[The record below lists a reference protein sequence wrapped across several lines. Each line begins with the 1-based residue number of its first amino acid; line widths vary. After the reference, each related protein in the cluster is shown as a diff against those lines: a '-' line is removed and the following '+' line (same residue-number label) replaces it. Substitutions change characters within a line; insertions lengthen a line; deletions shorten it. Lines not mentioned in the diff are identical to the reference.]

1 MEVKEGTMSASE
13 NKALIRR
20 YAEAMSKHKSA
31 ATIDKYVSDESLK
44 RHIEEAEAGFP
55 GYKMTLEDMIAE
67 DDKVVIRTRLVA
79 THRGDFM
86 GIPATHK
93 QVDVPG
99 VVIYRI
105 EDGKIAEHWLFLDTM
120 TMMQQ
125 LGLAPE
131 PTTGTQ

>member
-1 MEVKEGTMSASE
+1 MSANE

-20 YAEAMSKHKSA
+20 YAEELSKDKST
-31 ATIDKYVSDESLK
+31 ATIDQYVSDESLK

-67 DDKVVIRTRLVA
+67 DDKVVIRTRLIA
-79 THRGDFM
+79 THGGTFM
-86 GIPATHK
+86 GLPATHK
-93 QVDVPG
+93 HLDVPG

-105 EDGKIAEHWLFLDTM
+105 ENGKIAEHWLFLDTM

-125 LGLAPE
+125 LSVSQEGSSAVAH
-131 PTTGTQ
+131 

>member
-1 MEVKEGTMSASE
+1 MSANE

-20 YAEAMSKHKSA
+20 YAEELSKDKST

-44 RHIEEAEAGFP
+44 RHIAEAEAGFP
-55 GYKMTLEDMIAE
+55 GYKLTLEDMIAE

-79 THRGDFM
+79 RHEGDFM
-86 GIPATHK
+86 GLPATHK

-105 EDGKIAEHWLFLDTM
+105 ENGKIAEHWLFLDNM
-120 TMMQQ
+120 AMMQQ
-125 LGLAPE
+125 LGV
-131 PTTGTQ
+131 TQEGSSAVAH

>member
-1 MEVKEGTMSASE
+1 MSAEE
-13 NKALIRR
+13 NKTTIRR
-20 YAEAMSKHKSA
+20 YAEAMSKDKST

-55 GYKMTLEDMIAE
+55 DYTLTLEDMIAE

-79 THRGDFM
+79 KHEGTFM

-105 EDGKIAEHWLFLDTM
+105 EDGKIAEHWLFLDNM
-120 TMMQQ
+120 AMMQQ
-125 LGLAPE
+125 LGVSQEDHVAVAH
-131 PTTGTQ
+131 